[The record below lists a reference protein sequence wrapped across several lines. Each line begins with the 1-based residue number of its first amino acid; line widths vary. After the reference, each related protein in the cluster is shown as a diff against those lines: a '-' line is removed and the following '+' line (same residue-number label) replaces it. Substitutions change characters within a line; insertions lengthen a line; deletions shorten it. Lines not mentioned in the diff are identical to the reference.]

1 MGKVVPGRFTADIQ
15 GPFVVFV
22 IGMRIN
28 KLFYF
33 WKWIPIITAMQS
45 MITELY
51 QNKELG
57 FLDMKFFI
65 SWRGVTLIQYWR
77 SFEHLEN
84 YARNGAIHLEAW
96 RNFNKKIASTG
107 AVGFYHET
115 FLVQEG
121 QYECMYVNMPVYG
134 LARASNHVP
143 ATGKR
148 ETARGRLGRDVES
161 TNPLYNEINQ

>member
-1 MGKVVPGRFTADIQ
+1 MGKIVPGRHTANIE
-15 GPFVVFV
+15 GSFVVFV

-28 KLFYF
+28 KFLYF
-33 WKWIPIITAMQS
+33 WKWVPIITAMQG

-51 QNKELG
+51 KNKELG

-77 SFEHLEN
+77 SFEHLKY
-84 YARNGAIHLEAW
+84 YARNEAKHLEAW
-96 RNFNKKIASTG
+96 RNFNKKVARTG

-115 FLVQEG
+115 YIVQEG
-121 QYECMYVNMPVYG
+121 QYECMYLNIPVYG

-148 ETARGRLGRDVES
+148 ETARGRLGRADD
-161 TNPLYNEINQ
+161 TTKPLNY